1 MPNPNTPRKRHQS
14 PSKPVS
20 TVDSVDSTSKNLQG
34 LYEGLNEHQHQ
45 VELFVLAAVAGRF
58 GADVAARWMGE
69 HPLHLKRSSLAGLAL
84 APDDRWSWLHAVPN
98 GGSRGSN
105 AQDAA
110 VVGGRMKAEGVR
122 AGVADICLPVPVI
135 GHGFD
140 LPPGKAPS
148 FPWCGLYLEMK
159 RTASAKVQASG
170 SMLAPA
176 QKAFG
181 RYVQR
186 QGYCYSVGY
195 GYVEGFN
202 LICAYLNGKGV
213 NAKL

>member
-1 MPNPNTPRKRHQS
+1 MPYPNTPRKRHQS
-14 PSKPVS
+14 PSKAFS
-20 TVDSVDSTSKNLQG
+20 ALTSSDSTSSNLQG
-34 LYEGLNEHQHQ
+34 LYEGLTEHQHQ
-45 VELFVLAAVAGRF
+45 VELFALAAVAARY
-58 GADVAARWMGE
+58 GADVAARWMAE
-69 HPLHLKRSSLAGLAL
+69 HPLHLKRSSLASLPVS
-84 APDDRWSWLHAVPN
+84 PDDRWSWLHAIPN

-110 VVGGRMKAEGVR
+110 IVGGRMKAEGVR
-122 AGVADICLPVPVI
+122 AGVADICLPVPCRRWVE
-135 GHGFD
+135 G
-140 LPPGKAPS
+140 APLAS
-148 FPWCGLYLEMK
+148 TWHGLYLEMK

-181 RYVQR
+181 AYVQR

-195 GYVEGFN
+195 GYVQGFN
-202 LICAYLNGKGV
+202 LICAYLNGKGL